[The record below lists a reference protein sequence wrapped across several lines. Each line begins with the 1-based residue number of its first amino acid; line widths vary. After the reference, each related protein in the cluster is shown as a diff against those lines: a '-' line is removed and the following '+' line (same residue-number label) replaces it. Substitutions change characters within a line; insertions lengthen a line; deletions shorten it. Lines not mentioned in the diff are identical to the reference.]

1 MHIWNHKQEHLPLFR
16 WLGFG
21 RDPAASAGIATP
33 LLAGHPG
40 GHRSEAKRSH
50 HAAMALLAAL
60 AMAASTAALGPADA
74 MVVLYS
80 YVSSSMSKY
89 AVVLL
94 DTLPSGET
102 ISVTDDGWVAATC
115 AARHAATPLT
125 AHWPTHALV
134 CRCPEAHSATW
145 LTTRTTNRT

>member
-1 MHIWNHKQEHLPLFR
+1 
-16 WLGFG
+16 
-21 RDPAASAGIATP
+21 
-33 LLAGHPG
+33 
-40 GHRSEAKRSH
+40 
-50 HAAMALLAAL
+50 MALLAAL
-60 AMAASTAALGPADA
+60 AMAASTAALGPGDA

-80 YVSSSMSKY
+80 YAPSSMSKY

-102 ISVTDDGWVAATC
+102 ISVTDDGWVAAAC

-125 AHWPTHALV
+125 AHWPTHTLV

>member
-1 MHIWNHKQEHLPLFR
+1 MSSK
-16 WLGFG
+16 FG
-21 RDPAASAGIATP
+21 CPASR
-33 LLAGHPG
+33 HPG
-40 GHRSEAKRSH
+40 GHRSKAKRSH

-60 AMAASTAALGPADA
+60 AMAASTAALGPGDA

-80 YVSSSMSKY
+80 YAPSSMSKY

-102 ISVTDDGWVAATC
+102 ISVTDDGWVAASC

-145 LTTRTTNRT
+145 LTTPTTNRT

>member
-1 MHIWNHKQEHLPLFR
+1 MFR
-16 WLGFG
+16 CPGFATASRG
-21 RDPAASAGIATP
+21 VFCDHQITFQASAGIATP
-33 LLAGHPG
+33 LLQGTKADTVG
-40 GHRSEAKRSH
+40 GQAISH

-60 AMAASTAALGPADA
+60 AMAASTAALGPGDA
-74 MVVLYS
+74 MVVMYS
-80 YVSSSMSKY
+80 FVSSSMSKY

-94 DTLPSGET
+94 DTLLSGET
-102 ISVTDDGWVAATC
+102 ISVTDDGWVAASC

>member
-1 MHIWNHKQEHLPLFR
+1 
-16 WLGFG
+16 
-21 RDPAASAGIATP
+21 
-33 LLAGHPG
+33 
-40 GHRSEAKRSH
+40 
-50 HAAMALLAAL
+50 MALLAAL
-60 AMAASTAALGPADA
+60 AMAASTAALGPGDA

-80 YVSSSMSKY
+80 YSYSMSKY

-102 ISVTDDGWVAATC
+102 ISVTDDGWVAASC

-134 CRCPEAHSATW
+134 CCCPEAHFATW
-145 LTTRTTNRT
+145 LTTPTTNRT

>member
-1 MHIWNHKQEHLPLFR
+1 MQRRPLELPPRFLQ
-16 WLGFG
+16 
-21 RDPAASAGIATP
+21 
-33 LLAGHPG
+33 GHPG

-60 AMAASTAALGPADA
+60 AMAASTAALGPGDA

-102 ISVTDDGWVAATC
+102 ISVTDDGWVAASC
-115 AARHAATPLT
+115 AARHGATPLT

-145 LTTRTTNRT
+145 LTTPTTNRT